1 VRAAAAELSCRPNRL
16 VQGLRLKRTQ
26 TRGFVSDWIGA
37 SSHDHRTAAL
47 RHGPLGRPRAAE
59 NDRVRKRPTGPSCG
73 PAVSLVRRGS
83 TASVPRGNKV
93 PESGHLDFDEDEM
106 ILALS
111 LLSDDKAK
119 ITTEL
124 I

>member
-1 VRAAAAELSCRPNRL
+1 M
-16 VQGLRLKRTQ
+16 
-26 TRGFVSDWIGA
+26 
-37 SSHDHRTAAL
+37 
-47 RHGPLGRPRAAE
+47 PRA
-59 NDRVRKRPTGPSCG
+59 
-73 PAVSLVRRGS
+73 
-83 TASVPRGNKV
+83 GNKV

>member
-1 VRAAAAELSCRPNRL
+1 MTGLARHPTTIELPHYDVGRWAVLELLRMIGSGRDRPAPH
-16 VQGLRLKRTQ
+16 V
-26 TRGFVSDWIGA
+26 
-37 SSHDHRTAAL
+37 AL
-47 RHGPLGRPRAAE
+47 PCP
-59 NDRVRKRPTGPSCG
+59 
-73 PAVSLVRRGS
+73 LVRRGS

-93 PESGHLDFDEDEM
+93 PEPGHLDFDEDEM